1 MNYVNRFKEVIS
13 NDLDTPKAISLLWQL
28 IKDPKVSDNEKYNTS
43 KIFDEVL
50 GIDLLDYRNTNN
62 EIEISTEILGLL
74 HRREESRRNKDYAN
88 SDKLRGIL
96 EEKGYKIKDGKD
108 GLYIQEM

>member
-1 MNYVNRFKEVIS
+1 
-13 NDLDTPKAISLLWQL
+13 LDTPKALSLLWQL
-28 IKDPKVSDNEKYNTS
+28 IKDPKVSDNEKFNTFR
-43 KIFDEVL
+43 IFDEVL

-74 HRREESRRNKDYAN
+74 QQREESRKNKDYAT

-96 EEKGYKIKDGKD
+96 KEKGYKIKDGKD
-108 GLYIQEM
+108 SLSIRET